1 MLAQKLSAPDLPFID
16 IALSDV
22 ERCACSLYFD
32 DYTRV
37 CLVDTHVSGYLA
49 KTACD
54 SAYHS
59 LQRQKFTKTFKLFSA
74 RLQKNL
80 LSTCCFSTGKTCCT
94 EDGDSG
100 GSSVPSVTQPCVCAE
115 MLVSAYLTSFSS
127 DEVESKPFK
136 RDSVRTMMLA

>member
-1 MLAQKLSAPDLPFID
+1 MLTQKTSAPDLPFVD

-37 CLVDTHVSGYLA
+37 CVADTHVSGFVA

-59 LQRQKFTKTFKLFSA
+59 LQRQKFAKTFKLFSA

-80 LSTCCFSTGKTCCT
+80 SSICCSSTGT

-100 GSSVPSVTQPCVCAE
+100 GSSVPSVIQPCVCAE

-136 RDSVRTMMLA
+136 PDSVRTMLA